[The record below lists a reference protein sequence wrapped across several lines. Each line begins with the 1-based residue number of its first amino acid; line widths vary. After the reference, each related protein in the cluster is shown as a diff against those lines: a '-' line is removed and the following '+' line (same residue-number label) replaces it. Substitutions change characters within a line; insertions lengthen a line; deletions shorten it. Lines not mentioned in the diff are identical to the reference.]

1 LLKVSSD
8 GHRRGMTVL
17 DRTRLT
23 DRLSTFFYLPGK
35 FNINWPAVSL
45 PA

>member
-1 LLKVSSD
+1 
-8 GHRRGMTVL
+8 MIVL

-23 DRLSTFFYLPGK
+23 DRLFF
-35 FNINWPAVSL
+35 PAFPLSRFLLTLAEGTGVKV